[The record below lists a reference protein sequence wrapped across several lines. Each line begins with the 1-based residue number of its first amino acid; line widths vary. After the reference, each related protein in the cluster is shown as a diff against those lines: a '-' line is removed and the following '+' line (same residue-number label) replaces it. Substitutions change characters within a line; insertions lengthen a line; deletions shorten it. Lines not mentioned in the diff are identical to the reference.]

1 MAGPADDPQVGDL
14 QAGGGG
20 GQFGFGGQVA
30 DQGHALGPGH
40 DGPPWDSA
48 DPTIAAPAH
57 AGTGVGTLAASMSIQ
72 ETEVVSVE
80 AVAPLVALV
89 ALPVSI
95 ALFGWLIYRLLRPGG
110 RR

>member
-1 MAGPADDPQVGDL
+1 MADAPVRPAPPGL
-14 QAGGGG
+14 QA
-20 GQFGFGGQVA
+20 
-30 DQGHALGPGH
+30 
-40 DGPPWDSA
+40 DGPS
-48 DPTIAAPAH
+48 PTAASPH
-57 AGTGVGTLAASMSIQ
+57 AATEVGTLAASRSIQ

>member
-1 MAGPADDPQVGDL
+1 M
-14 QAGGGG
+14 
-20 GQFGFGGQVA
+20 
-30 DQGHALGPGH
+30 
-40 DGPPWDSA
+40 
-48 DPTIAAPAH
+48 
-57 AGTGVGTLAASMSIQ
+57 AASTLGGSSSLQ

-89 ALPVSI
+89 VLPVSI

>member
-1 MAGPADDPQVGDL
+1 MAGAPVRPAPPGL
-14 QAGGGG
+14 QADAAGAHRRLSPRGHRGGHTGS
-20 GQFGFGGQVA
+20 QHV
-30 DQGHALGPGH
+30 DPG
-40 DGPPWDSA
+40 
-48 DPTIAAPAH
+48 
-57 AGTGVGTLAASMSIQ
+57 
-72 ETEVVSVE
+72 TEVVSVE

>member
-1 MAGPADDPQVGDL
+1 
-14 QAGGGG
+14 
-20 GQFGFGGQVA
+20 
-30 DQGHALGPGH
+30 
-40 DGPPWDSA
+40 
-48 DPTIAAPAH
+48 
-57 AGTGVGTLAASMSIQ
+57 MSIQ

>member
-1 MAGPADDPQVGDL
+1 MADAPVRPAPPGLQADAAGP
-14 QAGGGG
+14 
-20 GQFGFGGQVA
+20 
-30 DQGHALGPGH
+30 
-40 DGPPWDSA
+40 S
-48 DPTIAAPAH
+48 PTAASPH

>member
-1 MAGPADDPQVGDL
+1 
-14 QAGGGG
+14 
-20 GQFGFGGQVA
+20 
-30 DQGHALGPGH
+30 
-40 DGPPWDSA
+40 
-48 DPTIAAPAH
+48 
-57 AGTGVGTLAASMSIQ
+57 VGTLAASMSIQ